1 LSWSYSTLQEFSLL
15 PTKYFVGIG
24 PIFVGNVAFPTTFPT
39 SRLVGIK
46 LPIPTTFPTKF
57 VGEVLCQRKPE
68 PILKQGESAH
78 YLPTLVGS
86 VFDI

>member
-1 LSWSYSTLQEFSLL
+1 MDTTYKSTLQEFSLL

-39 SRLVGIK
+39 SRFVGIK

-57 VGEVLCQRKPE
+57 VGIVLHIVEVQK
-68 PILKQGESAH
+68 
-78 YLPTLVGS
+78 
-86 VFDI
+86 